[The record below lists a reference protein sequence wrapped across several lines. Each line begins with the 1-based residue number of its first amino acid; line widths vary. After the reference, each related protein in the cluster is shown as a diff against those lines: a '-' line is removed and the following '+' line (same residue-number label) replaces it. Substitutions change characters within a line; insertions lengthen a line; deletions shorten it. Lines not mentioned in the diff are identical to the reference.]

1 MATTYSGTTPKHL
14 WIAGILSLLW
24 NGYGAYDYLM
34 TELDPVGYL
43 SGAGFGPEVVAW
55 FESFPAWT
63 IAAWAVGVWASVAGA
78 VLLLLRSRHAVTA
91 FLLSLVGALVSFG
104 YQFTSD
110 RPAEVAGS
118 EAMIMRRMVA
128 ESSTTRTRFTR
139 GEAPISDKH

>member
-63 IAAWAVGVWASVAGA
+63 IAIRITTG
-78 VLLLLRSRHAVTA
+78 
-91 FLLSLVGALVSFG
+91 
-104 YQFTSD
+104 
-110 RPAEVAGS
+110 
-118 EAMIMRRMVA
+118 MIMASLPATSAGRSEVN
-128 ESSTTRTRFTR
+128 
-139 GEAPISDKH
+139 